1 MLVDRV
7 AELAVRIVLSRW
19 ASVIPFVDGI
29 FATPRRSEYR
39 MRRPDESNVMVAC
52 VCAAVRLGNDAL
64 TIVAPEPPVR
74 ITLHSPP
81 ESTGAISGTN
91 ARIAAS
97 PVRGLN
103 DSPMKTSVRWA
114 GVVVRTAGVEDG
126 VEAVAD
132 VGVGAGSGARGAGLL
147 HAREIAPATN
157 TVVVVA
163 NETLMVFS
171 TFGPGDSI
179 HGIRSRGPVLPQ

>member
-39 MRRPDESNVMVAC
+39 MRRPDESKVMVAC

-64 TIVAPEPPVR
+64 TMVAPEPPVR

-103 DSPMKTSVRWA
+103 DSPMKTSVRCA
-114 GVVVRTAGVEDG
+114 GVVVRTVDVEDG
-126 VEAVAD
+126 VVAVAD
-132 VGVGAGSGARGAGLL
+132 AGVGAGARGAGLL

-163 NETLMVFS
+163 IETLMVFS
-171 TFGPGDSI
+171 TFGPADSI
-179 HGIRSRGPVLPQ
+179 LGIRSRGPVLPQ

>member
-7 AELAVRIVLSRW
+7 AAFTVRMVLSRCG
-19 ASVIPFVDGI
+19 SVIPFVDGI
-29 FATPRRSEYR
+29 FATPRRSKYR
-39 MRRPDESNVMVAC
+39 MRRPDESKVIVAC
-52 VCAAVRLGNDAL
+52 VCAAVRVGNEAL

-103 DSPMKTSVRWA
+103 DSEMSTSVRCA
-114 GVVVRTAGVEDG
+114 GVVRTTGDDDCAA
-126 VEAVAD
+126 AVAD
-132 VGVGAGSGARGAGLL
+132 VAVGTGSGARG
-147 HAREIAPATN
+147 T
-157 TVVVVA
+157 
-163 NETLMVFS
+163 
-171 TFGPGDSI
+171 D
-179 HGIRSRGPVLPQ
+179 LPQA